1 MKIHLNRSNY
11 TDSEAANQEKVST
24 NIVLVAKLLKIH
36 NFLPVANQ
44 RRAQN
49 RWTFQKDQILQTVM
63 EKDNI
68 INIEH

>member
-1 MKIHLNRSNY
+1 M
-11 TDSEAANQEKVST
+11 
-24 NIVLVAKLLKIH
+24 AKLLKIY
-36 NFLPVANQ
+36 NFLPVPNQ

-49 RWTFQKDQILQTVM
+49 RWTFEKDQIQQTVM